1 MASVGSALLCSLLAS
16 FSADVSCKS
25 ILWLLPEPRDLS
37 DRKLNAL
44 DFLVGL
50 CVGCCCAE
58 DVCCGE
64 ACWTWCGGAGGGWV
78 FAVAILRAGG
88 ITTLSRVLA
97 TRGKRRSGFA
107 MELNSAD
114 PCRGN

>member
-88 ITTLSRVLA
+88 
-97 TRGKRRSGFA
+97 G
-107 MELNSAD
+107 
-114 PCRGN
+114 